1 MSAASQKYVPPVQGH
16 QSEVMAT
23 QTRVDPAEVCR
34 YMDLAIDFMDG
45 QLKETWTNTFF
56 ITGDSYG
63 MTVCPCLLPSI
74 VCRSIVEKAHNV
86 ATSRQ
91 TSEIMDIFKEKI
103 GLGAHNYVILNTL
116 RRKEELRVTATTQE
130 GSAAAAAG
138 PSCVQNVPGV
148 ADRELEAE
156 LPPPPLALV
165 QQVDGTMS
173 STPSRGSSSPQAYDS
188 MKTTTTVRTDRNE
201 A

>member
-1 MSAASQKYVPPVQGH
+1 
-16 QSEVMAT
+16 
-23 QTRVDPAEVCR
+23 
-34 YMDLAIDFMDG
+34 MDLAIDFMDG
-45 QLKETWTNTFF
+45 RLEELWTNTFF
-56 ITGDSYG
+56 IMGDSYG
-63 MTVCPCLLPSI
+63 MKVCPCLLPSI

-91 TSEIMDIFKEKI
+91 TSKIMDIFKEKR
-103 GLGAHNYVILNTL
+103 GAHNYVNFNTL

-138 PSCVQNVPGV
+138 PSCVQNVPAA
-148 ADRELEAE
+148 ADRELEAG

-173 STPSRGSSSPQAYDS
+173 STPSKGSSSPQAYDEYEDDHYS
-188 MKTTTTVRTDRNE
+188 EDRQE
-201 A
+201 